1 MKKIIILFI
10 SIFLVSFCFVSCNS
24 TKYNEALEL
33 IENGEYVAAYEI
45 LDELGDYK
53 DAQQKI
59 ENFHYVPVRVTCSEE
74 DEITYFEFF
83 YNKDNLPSQV
93 VYTYSYGDKFIEDYT
108 YDANGNVIKEVYTDS
123 DGDKSIYDYTYDA
136 NGNVIKEV
144 YTYSDGDKSIYDYTY
159 DANGNVIKEVHTDS
173 DGDTNS
179 VDIEYKLVYIPFG
192 ATEWIEEMLD
202 NHYWW

>member
-1 MKKIIILFI
+1 MHVEYFLGGKEMKKIIILFI

-108 YDANGNVIKEVYTDS
+108 YDANGNVIKEV
-123 DGDKSIYDYTYDA
+123 
-136 NGNVIKEV
+136 
-144 YTYSDGDKSIYDYTY
+144 
-159 DANGNVIKEVHTDS
+159 HTDS

>member
-10 SIFLVSFCFVSCNS
+10 LIFLVSFCFVSCNS

-59 ENFHYVPVRVTCSEE
+59 ENFHYVPVRATYSEE
-74 DEITYFEFF
+74 DEIEYVEFF
-83 YNKDNLPSQV
+83 YNKDNLPIQV
-93 VYTYSYGDKFIEDYT
+93 VHTDSDGDKSIRDYT
-108 YDANGNVIKEVYTDS
+108 YDANGNVIKKVYTDS
-123 DGDKSIYDYTYDA
+123 DRD
-136 NGNVIKEV
+136 
-144 YTYSDGDKSIYDYTY
+144 
-159 DANGNVIKEVHTDS
+159 TDS
-173 DGDTNS
+173 
-179 VDIEYKLVYIPFG
+179 VDFEYKLVYIPCG

-202 NHYWW
+202 TYY

>member
-10 SIFLVSFCFVSCNS
+10 LIFLASFCFVSCNS

-59 ENFHYVPVRVTCSEE
+59 ENFHYVPVRATYSEE
-74 DEITYFEFF
+74 DEIAYVEFF
-83 YNKDNLPSQV
+83 YNKDNLPIQV
-93 VYTYSYGDKFIEDYT
+93 VH
-108 YDANGNVIKEVYTDS
+108 TDS
-123 DGDKSIYDYTYDA
+123 DGDKSTSDYTYDA

-144 YTYSDGDKSIYDYTY
+144 YTYSTGYKSTYDYTY
-159 DANGNVIKEVHTDS
+159 DANGNVIKKVYTDY
-173 DGDTNS
+173 DGDIDS
-179 VDIEYKLVYIPFG
+179 VDFEYKLVYIPYG
-192 ATEWIEEMLD
+192 ATEWIEEML
-202 NHYWW
+202 YTYY